1 MEENS
6 EALYRVGQSVPVPSQ
21 LCPSPVRRIA
31 TAKSITCSDLAHPE
45 HELSATPVVTQ
56 EPFHKYATIEKSSIS
71 VSLDPITASAVT
83 AQHFETSGSKM
94 TIKVLKPS
102 SHTHSI
108 IKMGQRNIIEG
119 SQDVEN
125 TLDLDL
131 EPCQENNP
139 EAPQGFGK
147 ILVQKLQE
155 MDAHAKG
162 EMKETKDRQVTSET
176 SESTLKAQRA
186 DIAKSN
192 NKQVASRGSR
202 AKAL

>member
-1 MEENS
+1 
-6 EALYRVGQSVPVPSQ
+6 
-21 LCPSPVRRIA
+21 
-31 TAKSITCSDLAHPE
+31 
-45 HELSATPVVTQ
+45 
-56 EPFHKYATIEKSSIS
+56 
-71 VSLDPITASAVT
+71 
-83 AQHFETSGSKM
+83 M

-108 IKMGQRNIIEG
+108 IKMGQRKIIEG

-125 TLDLDL
+125 TLDLDRRT
-131 EPCQENNP
+131 ENNP